1 MTGEMTMKLKNE
13 MTETDKKKLKEYRIF
28 GNKFTQKEYSII
40 SSGIKK
46 LRKKNL
52 NNTDILLTLLKK
64 EIRNTLKDNI
74 YELKNRIYALEK
86 KETEKIL
93 KLYFEIKEKFIPLP
107 QPDRKKYG
115 IIDFEFTDIFDDK
128 YSIVI
133 FDKNKKNLKERI
145 IACSKKAKIILW
157 DPENICKIKNI
168 ERIDI
173 DDVNFFIEQ
182 FKHIIFSPDKEMSI
196 K

>member
-1 MTGEMTMKLKNE
+1 MTGEMTMKLKDE

-28 GNKFTQKEYSII
+28 GNRFTQKEYGII

-74 YELKNRIYALEK
+74 HELKNRIYALEK

-128 YSIVI
+128 YSVVI

-182 FKHIIFSPDKEMSI
+182 FKHIIFSPDKEISI

>member
-1 MTGEMTMKLKNE
+1 MKLKDE

-28 GNKFTQKEYSII
+28 GNRFTQKEYRII

-64 EIRNTLKDNI
+64 EIRNTLKDNLH
-74 YELKNRIYALEK
+74 ELKNKIYALEK
-86 KETEKIL
+86 KEIEKIL

-128 YSIVI
+128 YSVVI
-133 FDKNKKNLKERI
+133 FDKNKKNLEERI
-145 IACSKKAKIILW
+145 IACSKKIKIILW

-182 FKHIIFSPDKEMSI
+182 FKHIIFS
-196 K
+196 

>member
-13 MTETDKKKLKEYRIF
+13 VEESSKKKLKEYRIF
-28 GNKFTQKEYSII
+28 GNRFTEKEYGVIL
-40 SSGIKK
+40 SGIKK

-64 EIRNTLKDNI
+64 EVRNTLKDNI

-115 IIDFEFTDIFDDK
+115 IIDFEFTNIFDDK